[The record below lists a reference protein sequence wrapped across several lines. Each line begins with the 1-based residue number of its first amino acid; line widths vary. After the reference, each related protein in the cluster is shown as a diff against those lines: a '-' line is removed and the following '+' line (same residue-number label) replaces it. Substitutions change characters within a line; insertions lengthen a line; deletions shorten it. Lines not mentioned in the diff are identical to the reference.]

1 MSLFPRLA
9 LALALLSGGVA
20 LAIGC
25 GSDARAT
32 DACRTIESARCRRG
46 AECFPDY
53 AGDAESCA
61 RFYDVQCGRGVQ
73 DTVKE
78 PTKAQLEACLGA
90 IRTGACSVVIDPT
103 SSDQCAFLIENVPPA
118 PPPDT
123 GAPEAEADTGD
134 AASD

>member
-1 MSLFPRLA
+1 MSLLPRLA

-32 DACRTIESARCRRG
+32 DPSRTIAPARCQRG
-46 AECFPDY
+46 AECIPDFT
-53 AGDAESCA
+53 GDAESCS
-61 RFYDVQCGRGVQ
+61 RFYHVQCGRGVQ

-78 PTKAQLEACLGA
+78 PTKAQLDACLTA

-103 SSDQCAFLIENVPPA
+103 STDQCSFLIENVPPP

-123 GAPEAEADTGD
+123 GTPETEPDPD
-134 AASD
+134 AATD